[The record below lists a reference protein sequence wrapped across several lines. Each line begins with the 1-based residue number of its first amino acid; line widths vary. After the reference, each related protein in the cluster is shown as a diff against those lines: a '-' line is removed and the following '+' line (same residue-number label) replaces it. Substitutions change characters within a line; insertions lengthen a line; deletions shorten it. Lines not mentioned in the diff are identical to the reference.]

1 MDNFMNNE
9 KEIENFVNQ
18 WFGNQDEVKPT
29 QQSKSTNRLTEEE
42 IDRAFEEINKVYAE
56 ALENAHK
63 KGRFNQ

>member
-63 KGRFNQ
+63 SGKYR

>member
-1 MDNFMNNE
+1 MNNE

-63 KGRFNQ
+63 SGK